1 MEFASNSIVTSFS
14 DFINVFSEK
23 TRHVNVMRLK
33 IFIDGNDALN
43 DKYIAHAQKHN
54 SKIIGEPHFYD
65 SGFDVLLP
73 NSDANVYSS
82 CLNFFSK
89 SVNKVDFQIRCCAEI
104 FSCENISNNYY
115 TGFYVYPRSSLSK
128 TPLRLANCTGIID
141 AGYRGPLIGMFDSSS
156 EFYETAAY
164 DRLIQ
169 ICAPNLMPIFVN
181 VVDNLADL
189 GPNTSR
195 GEGGFG
201 ST

>member
-1 MEFASNSIVTSFS
+1 MEFTNAPPNINNSFS
-14 DFINVFSEK
+14 DFINLFSLK
-23 TRHVNVMRLK
+23 TRHKNVMRL
-33 IFIDGNDALN
+33 NV
-43 DKYIAHAQKHN
+43 YIAANSELKEKYMDHANKHN
-54 SKIIGEPHFYD
+54 NKIMREPHFYD

-73 NSDANVYSS
+73 ENRTFYSPI
-82 CLNFFSK
+82 
-89 SVNKVDFQIRCCAEI
+89 NKVDFQIRCCAEI
-104 FSCENISNNYY
+104 FSCDNINDNYY

-128 TPLRLANCTGIID
+128 TSLRLGNCTGIID
-141 AGYRGPLIGMFDSSS
+141 AGYRGAIIGMFDCQN
-156 EFYETAAY
+156 EQYKTTIY

-181 VVDNLADL
+181 IVDTAEEL

>member
-1 MEFASNSIVTSFS
+1 MEFTNSTNINNSFS
-14 DFINVFSEK
+14 EFINVFSQK
-23 TRHVNVMRLK
+23 TRHSNVMRLNVY
-33 IFIDGNDALN
+33 IANDDELKG
-43 DKYIAHAQKHN
+43 KYIEHAQKHN
-54 SKIIGEPHFYD
+54 NKIIGEPHFYD
-65 SGFDVLLP
+65 SGFDVLLSES
-73 NSDANVYSS
+73 NKTFSSDG
-82 CLNFFSK
+82 
-89 SVNKVDFQIRCCAEI
+89 VNKVDFQIKCCAEI
-104 FSCENISNNYY
+104 FSCDNINDNYY

-141 AGYRGPLIGMFDSSS
+141 AGYRGPLIGMFDCLKERYSPVL
-156 EFYETAAY
+156 Y

-169 ICAPNLMPIFVN
+169 ICATNLMPIFVN

>member
-1 MEFASNSIVTSFS
+1 MEFMKNTVVTNAFS
-14 DFINVFSEK
+14 DFVGVFSQK
-23 TRHVNVMRLK
+23 TRHSSVMRLNV
-33 IFIDGNDALN
+33 FVANDPELRN
-43 DKYIAHAQKHN
+43 KYIEHAQKHN
-54 SKIIGEPHFYD
+54 NKIMGEPHFYD
-65 SGFDVLLP
+65 SGFDVLLSEE
-73 NSDANVYSS
+73 NKRFSS
-82 CLNFFSK
+82 E

-104 FSCENISNNYY
+104 FSCDNINDNYY

-141 AGYRGPLIGMFDSSS
+141 AGYRGPLIGMFDCSNDKFSP
-156 EFYETAAY
+156 ALY

-169 ICAPNLMPIFVN
+169 VCAPNLMPIFVN
-181 VVDNLADL
+181 VVDSLADL

>member
-1 MEFASNSIVTSFS
+1 MEFTNIGASFS
-14 DFINVFSEK
+14 DFINLFSLK
-23 TRHVNVMRLK
+23 TRHTSVMRL
-33 IFIDGNDALN
+33 NV
-43 DKYIAHAQKHN
+43 YIAANPELKVAYIEHAQKHN
-54 SKIIGEPHFYD
+54 NKIMGEPHFYD

-73 NSDANVYSS
+73 ENRAFYRPT
-82 CLNFFSK
+82 
-89 SVNKVDFQIRCCAEI
+89 NKVDFEIRCCAEI
-104 FSCENISNNYY
+104 FSCDNINDNYY

-141 AGYRGPLIGMFDSSS
+141 AGYRGPIIGMFDCQN
-156 EFYETAAY
+156 EEYKAKPY

-181 VVDNLADL
+181 IVNTAEEL